1 MKIQKKSHKKA
12 IVLSVIGVLLV
23 AAGAAAYFLATRP
36 DDSASKAREKA
47 NSSDT
52 QNPQNKENI
61 PSADASSGVDPNKS
75 TAEVPVKPEASL
87 TISSLKQSNGEVSY
101 AATFDGIDGDGT
113 CSAQFTAPGAKPVT
127 RTTKASGQECSASI
141 PEMEFTQLGEWTLT
155 VRYYNSNAQVTAT
168 KAINVK

>member
-12 IVLSVIGVLLV
+12 IVLSVIGVLIV

-36 DDSASKAREKA
+36 DDSAVKAREKA

-52 QNPQNKENI
+52 QNPQNKKNI
-61 PSADASSGVDPNKS
+61 PSSDASSGVDPNKS

-87 TISSLKQSNGEVSY
+87 AITSLKQSNGEVSY

-127 RTTKASGQECSASI
+127 RTAKASGQECSASI

-155 VRYYNSNAQVTAT
+155 VRYYNSNSQVTAT
-168 KAINVK
+168 KAINVQ